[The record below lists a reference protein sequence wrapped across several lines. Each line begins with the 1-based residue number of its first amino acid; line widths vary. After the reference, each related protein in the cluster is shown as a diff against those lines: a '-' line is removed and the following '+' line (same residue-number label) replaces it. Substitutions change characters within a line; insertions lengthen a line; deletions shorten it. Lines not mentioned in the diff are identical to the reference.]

1 MFNLKERHIVVVLV
15 LIAVIFLLF
24 LSTRTPMCITE
35 GLNLNEYNSMYK
47 VENHNLNDS
56 IINDSSYS
64 NNNGLVNDIE
74 TSKIIDESEKEVKP
88 IVLSK
93 NQIHEYTMDE
103 AEVLEEKYNL
113 KHENIKSNEVKN
125 LNKIKNNTVL
135 LTKKQ
140 HKLKKIEKNPKFKDS
155 YNKVNVTPTLSA
167 SNDDKEYIEDA
178 ESDNYDLNHSNTYIH
193 ENQYNLI
200 ENKYS
205 EISDND
211 NMISEVNDNL
221 DNKLKEIQTSE
232 YHEESVPM
240 GYSNYDFNAF
250 GLLREEIP
258 SVKKINYKSNNN
270 LDKAK
275 CSTLRSAV
283 LDLNKSGFITN
294 NKVESSW
301 NDTFKETCGNW

>member
-64 NNNGLVNDIE
+64 NNNGSVNDIE
-74 TSKIIDESEKEVKP
+74 TSKIIDDSQKEVKP

-93 NQIHEYTMDE
+93 NQIHEYTMGE
-103 AEVLEEKYNL
+103 AEVLEEKHNL
-113 KHENIKSNEVKN
+113 KHEDVKSNEVKD
-125 LNKIKNNTVL
+125 LNNIKNNTVL

-140 HKLKKIEKNPKFKDS
+140 HKLKKREKNPNFKDS

-193 ENQYNLI
+193 ENQYNFI

-205 EISDND
+205 EISDSS

-258 SVKKINYKSNNN
+258 SVKKINYESSNNLN
-270 LDKAK
+270 NAK

>member
-64 NNNGLVNDIE
+64 NNNGSVNDIE
-74 TSKIIDESEKEVKP
+74 TSKIIDDSEKEVKP

-93 NQIHEYTMDE
+93 NQIHEYTMGE
-103 AEVLEEKYNL
+103 AEVLEGKHNL
-113 KHENIKSNEVKN
+113 KHEDVKSNEVKD
-125 LNKIKNNTVL
+125 LNKIKSNTIL

-140 HKLKKIEKNPKFKDS
+140 HKLKKREKNPNFKDS
-155 YNKVNVTPTLSA
+155 YNKVNVTPTSSA
-167 SNDDKEYIEDA
+167 SNDDQEYIEDA

-200 ENKYS
+200 GNKYS
-205 EISDND
+205 EISDSS
-211 NMISEVNDNL
+211 NMISEVNNNL
-221 DNKLKEIQTSE
+221 DNKLKEIQTSV

-258 SVKKINYKSNNN
+258 SVKKINYESSNN
-270 LDKAK
+270 LDNAK

>member
-64 NNNGLVNDIE
+64 NNNGSFNDIE
-74 TSKIIDESEKEVKP
+74 TSKIIDDSQKEVKP

-93 NQIHEYTMDE
+93 NQIHEYTMGE
-103 AEVLEEKYNL
+103 AEVLEEKHNL
-113 KHENIKSNEVKN
+113 KHEDVKSNEVKD
-125 LNKIKNNTVL
+125 LNNIKNNTVL

-140 HKLKKIEKNPKFKDS
+140 HKLKKREKNPNFKDS

-193 ENQYNLI
+193 ENQYNFI

-205 EISDND
+205 EISDSS

-258 SVKKINYKSNNN
+258 SVKKINYESSNN
-270 LDKAK
+270 LDNAK

>member
-56 IINDSSYS
+56 TISDSTYE
-64 NNNGLVNDIE
+64 NNHTTFNQIE
-74 TSKIIDESEKEVKP
+74 SSKIIEDSEKEVKP

-93 NQIHEYTMDE
+93 NQMNEYQMND
-103 AEVLEEKYNL
+103 AEILEDKHNLNNEKV
-113 KHENIKSNEVKN
+113 EPNEDKD
-125 LNKIKNNTVL
+125 LNKIESKTILLNKN
-135 LTKKQ
+135 Q
-140 HKLKKIEKNPKFKDS
+140 HKLKKRKNNPKFKES
-155 YNKVNVTPTLSA
+155 YNKNNLTPTSSA
-167 SNDDKEYIEDA
+167 SLDSDEYIEDV
-178 ESDNYDLNHSNTYIH
+178 ESDNYNLNHSNTYIH

-200 ENKYS
+200 SSKYS
-205 EISDND
+205 EVLDTS
-211 NMISEVNDNL
+211 NMVQEVNDVL
-221 DNKLKEIQTSE
+221 DNKLKEIQSNE
-232 YHEESVPM
+232 YHEESIPM

-258 SVKKINYKSNNN
+258 SVKKVNYNKKSN
-270 LDKAK
+270 LDDAK

-283 LDLNKSGFITN
+283 LDLNKSGFINN

>member
-155 YNKVNVTPTLSA
+155 YNNENLTPTSSA
-167 SNDDKEYIEDA
+167 SRDDKEYIEDVN
-178 ESDNYDLNHSNTYIH
+178 SDNYDLSHSNTYIH

-258 SVKKINYKSNNN
+258 SVKKINYKSSNN

>member
-1 MFNLKERHIVVVLV
+1 KH
-15 LIAVIFLLF
+15 
-24 LSTRTPMCITE
+24 
-35 GLNLNEYNSMYK
+35 
-47 VENHNLNDS
+47 
-56 IINDSSYS
+56 
-64 NNNGLVNDIE
+64 
-74 TSKIIDESEKEVKP
+74 
-88 IVLSK
+88 
-93 NQIHEYTMDE
+93 
-103 AEVLEEKYNL
+103 NL
-113 KHENIKSNEVKN
+113 KHEDVKSNEVKD
-125 LNKIKNNTVL
+125 LNKIKSNTIL

-140 HKLKKIEKNPKFKDS
+140 HKLKKREKNPNFKDS
-155 YNKVNVTPTLSA
+155 YNKVNVTPTSSA
-167 SNDDKEYIEDA
+167 SNDDQEYIEDA

-200 ENKYS
+200 GNKYS
-205 EISDND
+205 EISDSS
-211 NMISEVNDNL
+211 NMISEVNNNL
-221 DNKLKEIQTSE
+221 DNKLKEIQTSV

-258 SVKKINYKSNNN
+258 SVKKINYESSNN
-270 LDKAK
+270 LDNAK